1 MHFSRLTPGEKK
13 HTKKSRCTMFSGWA
27 AAFLLLFSSLR
38 HPHWDPTVD
47 EMSSLMWKASCAHHG
62 IWKKKKKIEKK
73 REKWNSPHL
82 FPIHHPTS
90 ERSKPTLVITA
101 GQKGSLLIIS
111 PLYVLL
117 AQILDVSLCWGA
129 GVGWFGATHYA
140 HFTIC
145 SNAQKMCSP
154 EWVSLL
160 KTCHPSGR
168 KKAAS
173 LWGGRRRG
181 GGGRRHSQPHTQP
194 GPWRRLRE

>member
-1 MHFSRLTPGEKK
+1 MYNVFWVSCSISLALLIFAPPSLGPNCWRDEQLDV
-13 HTKKSRCTMFSGWA
+13 KS
-27 AAFLLLFSSLR
+27 LLRPPR
-38 HPHWDPTVD
+38 H
-47 EMSSLMWKASCAHHG
+47 M
-62 IWKKKKKIEKK
+62 KKKKK
-73 REKWNSPHL
+73 REKSETVL
-82 FPIHHPTS
+82 ISSPIHHPTS